1 MAKNLRVLL
10 LHINKLPDQQFMMNP
25 IKFVK
30 IESYIQFLL
39 NRLGLLTKEE
49 FEAEIEDLNNSNFLK
64 IDLPN
69 INLEGENLKIISE
82 VNLLKMEDTFF
93 DRSKEETIKI
103 LVSQLVKI
111 YDKVLQEH
119 VEAEINRRNIFRN
132 YIDFLYIYRKIE
144 IYCNIYKI
152 RAKGETIKNQT
163 NVKIIE
169 YSSRRIKSIDL
180 SLILKAAKRIE
191 RLVNLSNK
199 NWGIVDMFPNLEV
212 SFFKSS
218 SVSVAAYESWL
229 KIIETGEMISEEQGY
244 EIYQERKKEEN
255 LLRENTLKQVYE
267 SAGCYFSEHGDSPK
281 YYDDEESPRYY
292 PDDEDSSILM
302 DED

>member
-111 YDKVLQEH
+111 YNKVL
-119 VEAEINRRNIFRN
+119 
-132 YIDFLYIYRKIE
+132 
-144 IYCNIYKI
+144 
-152 RAKGETIKNQT
+152 
-163 NVKIIE
+163 
-169 YSSRRIKSIDL
+169 
-180 SLILKAAKRIE
+180 
-191 RLVNLSNK
+191 
-199 NWGIVDMFPNLEV
+199 
-212 SFFKSS
+212 
-218 SVSVAAYESWL
+218 
-229 KIIETGEMISEEQGY
+229 
-244 EIYQERKKEEN
+244 
-255 LLRENTLKQVYE
+255 
-267 SAGCYFSEHGDSPK
+267 
-281 YYDDEESPRYY
+281 
-292 PDDEDSSILM
+292 
-302 DED
+302 